1 MKSIFIFVLFLAL
14 PLLAGKISA
23 LMAGDIAGSYAMLN
37 QPPFSPPGEVFPLVW
52 GVLFL
57 LMGISSWLVYRK
69 ALAQKQSPQYYL
81 RPYAVQLILNIC
93 WSPLFFG
100 LQAYWAGAVLALLL
114 LIVVVAMIVRFNQIS
129 RPAAWLQVPYLLW
142 SAFAVYISFGV
153 AVLSL

>member
-23 LMAGDIAGSYAMLN
+23 LLAGDMAGSYAMLN
-37 QPPFSPPGEVFPLVW
+37 QPPFSPPAEVFPLVW

>member
-23 LMAGDIAGSYAMLN
+23 LLAGDMAGSYAMLN
-37 QPPFSPPGEVFPLVW
+37 QPPFSPPAEVFPLVW

-114 LIVVVAMIVRFNQIS
+114 QIVVVAMIVRFNQIS

>member
-23 LMAGDIAGSYAMLN
+23 LMAGDMAGSYAMLN
-37 QPPFSPPGEVFPLVW
+37 QPLFSPPAEVFPLVW

-114 LIVVVAMIVRFNQIS
+114 IVVVAMIVRFNQIS

>member
-23 LMAGDIAGSYAMLN
+23 LMAGDMAGSYAMLN
-37 QPPFSPPGEVFPLVW
+37 QPPFSPPAEVFPLVW

>member
-23 LMAGDIAGSYAMLN
+23 LMAGDMAGSYAMLN
-37 QPPFSPPGEVFPLVW
+37 QPPFSPPAEVFPLVW

-114 LIVVVAMIVRFNQIS
+114 LIVVVAMIARFNQIS